1 MTGWVWNGRCDEK
14 GFLVKT
20 IYETMKSVEDPRSP
34 RKKKHELAVVLTCLV
49 AGYVTGH
56 TTLRRCMGWCR
67 RHEKWLKKMGLP
79 LPNGVA
85 SVSTVSR
92 LLSTVDEALFLFTF
106 MEWIGEI
113 VRTNGVHLAVDGK
126 AIRAAAEKCRG
137 KRAPMMLHVLEAATG
152 LVLAQLP
159 IPDKESEIT
168 SIPELLSYLDI
179 RESTITADA
188 LNTQTSVMERIIDQ
202 GGHFV
207 MMVKRNQPN
216 SYDEIL
222 SQFGAIKAEKER
234 MKEDPVYQTIYPEY
248 LRKYDEVTYSER
260 NRDRYEYR
268 EYRIINDA
276 SFVSKTER
284 QWPFL
289 KSVGYVEQ
297 TRILIVRDEDGNDIT
312 PSKER
317 FVLEGSSRQ
326 PSPGTG
332 DQEKDDVQV
341 VGIISDKRMTAAEM
355 ARCKRDHWSVE
366 NRLHHVLDDT
376 FREDRS
382 PARGSRNNLALIR
395 KFALNILRLVQTQT
409 GNQSPISEMMDLLN
423 DERDLLERYIFSP
436 IESLY

>member
-1 MTGWVWNGRCDEK
+1 
-14 GFLVKT
+14 
-20 IYETMKSVEDPRSP
+20 MKSVDDPRNP
-34 RKKKHELAVVLTCLV
+34 RKKRHELAVVLTCLV

-56 TTLRRCMGWCR
+56 TTLRRCLGWCR
-67 RHEKWLKKMGLP
+67 RHENWLKKMGLP
-79 LPNGVA
+79 LPNGIA
-85 SVSTVSR
+85 SLSTISR
-92 LLSTVDEALFLFTF
+92 LLSTVDEDMFLFAF
-106 MEWIGEI
+106 IEWVGEI
-113 VRTNGVHLAVDGK
+113 VSTRGAHLAIDGK
-126 AIRAAAEKCRG
+126 AIRAAADKCRG

-179 RESTITADA
+179 RGSTITADA
-188 LNTQTSVMERIIDQ
+188 LNTQTSIMEQIIGQ

-216 SYDEIL
+216 SYEEIL
-222 SQFGAIKAEKER
+222 RQFDAIKTDRGR
-234 MKEDPVYQTIYPEY
+234 MKAEPAYQTMYPEY
-248 LRKYDEVTYSER
+248 MKKYDEVAYSEK

-268 EYRIINDA
+268 EYRIINDV
-276 SFVSKTER
+276 SFVSKTKR

-297 TRILIVRDEDGNDIT
+297 VRILIVRDEDGNDIT
-312 PSKER
+312 PSKET
-317 FVLEGSSRQ
+317 FVLEGSPRQ
-326 PSPGTG
+326 PSPGKG
-332 DQEKDDVQV
+332 DQEKDDIQV
-341 VGIISDKRMTAAEM
+341 VGIISDKQMTAMEM
-355 ARCKRDHWSVE
+355 GRCKRNHWSVE

-395 KFALNILRLVQTQT
+395 KFALNVLRLVQIQT
-409 GNQSPISEMMDLLN
+409 DNRSPISEIMDLLN
-423 DERDLLERYIFSP
+423 DDKDLLGKYIFNP

>member
-1 MTGWVWNGRCDEK
+1 
-14 GFLVKT
+14 
-20 IYETMKSVEDPRSP
+20 
-34 RKKKHELAVVLTCLV
+34 
-49 AGYVTGH
+49 
-56 TTLRRCMGWCR
+56 
-67 RHEKWLKKMGLP
+67 
-79 LPNGVA
+79 
-85 SVSTVSR
+85 
-92 LLSTVDEALFLFTF
+92 
-106 MEWIGEI
+106 
-113 VRTNGVHLAVDGK
+113 
-126 AIRAAAEKCRG
+126 
-137 KRAPMMLHVLEAATG
+137 
-152 LVLAQLP
+152 
-159 IPDKESEIT
+159 
-168 SIPELLSYLDI
+168 
-179 RESTITADA
+179 
-188 LNTQTSVMERIIDQ
+188 
-202 GGHFV
+202 
-207 MMVKRNQPN
+207 
-216 SYDEIL
+216 
-222 SQFGAIKAEKER
+222 

>member
-1 MTGWVWNGRCDEK
+1 MTGWGWNWRCDEK

-56 TTLRRCMGWCR
+56 TSLRRCMGWCR
-67 RHEKWLKKMGLP
+67 RHENWLKKMGLP
-79 LPNGVA
+79 MPEGIA

-92 LLSTVDEALFLFTF
+92 LLSTIDEALFLFSF
-106 MEWIGEI
+106 IEWIGGI
-113 VRTNGVHLAVDGK
+113 VRTKGVHLAVDGK
-126 AIRAAAEKCRG
+126 AIRAAAEKCKG

-152 LVLAQLP
+152 LVVAQLP

-188 LNTQTSVMERIIDQ
+188 LNTQTSVMERIIAQ

-207 MMVKRNQPN
+207 MMIKRNQAN
-216 SYDEIL
+216 SYEEIL
-222 SQFGAIKAEKER
+222 SQFGAIKAEQERLKEN
-234 MKEDPVYQTIYPEY
+234 PVYQTMNPEY
-248 LRKYDEVTYSER
+248 LRKYDEVSYSEK

-268 EYRIINDA
+268 EYRVINDA

-297 TRILIVRDEDGNDIT
+297 TRILIVRDEEGNDIT

-326 PSPGTG
+326 PPPGKG
-332 DQEKDDVQV
+332 EQEKEDVQV
-341 VGIISDKRMTAAEM
+341 VGIISDKRLTAAEM

-395 KFALNILRLVQTQT
+395 KFALNILRLVQIQT
-409 GNQSPISEMMDLLN
+409 GNRSPISEMMDLLN
-423 DERDLLERYIFSP
+423 DDKELLERYVFKP

>member
-1 MTGWVWNGRCDEK
+1 MTGWVWKWRCDEK

-20 IYETMKSVEDPRSP
+20 IYETMKSVEDPRSS
-34 RKKKHELAVVLTCLV
+34 RKKKHELAAVLTCLV

-79 LPNGVA
+79 LPAGIA

-92 LLSTVDEALFLFTF
+92 LLSTIDEALFLFSF
-106 MEWIGEI
+106 IKWIGGI
-113 VRTNGVHLAVDGK
+113 VRTKGVHLAVDGK
-126 AIRAAAEKCRG
+126 AIRAAAEKCKG

-152 LVLAQLP
+152 LVLGQLP
-159 IPDKESEIT
+159 IPDKESEMT

-179 RESTITADA
+179 RESTITTDA
-188 LNTQTSVMERIIDQ
+188 LNTQTSVMEQILCQ

-207 MMVKRNQPN
+207 MMVKKNQPN

-222 SQFGAIKAEKER
+222 TQFSAIKAEQER
-234 MKEDPVYQTIYPEY
+234 IKTDPICQTMFPEY
-248 LRKYDEVTYSER
+248 LKKYDEVAYSEK

-297 TRILIVRDEDGNDIT
+297 TRILIVRDKDGNDIT
-312 PSKER
+312 PSKEK
-317 FVLEGSSRQ
+317 FLLEGSPRQ
-326 PSPGTG
+326 PSPGKG
-332 DQEKDDVQV
+332 DQEKDDVQM
-341 VGIISDKRMTAAEM
+341 VGIISDKSMTAVEM
-355 ARCKRDHWSVE
+355 ARCKRQHWSVE

-382 PARGSRNNLALIR
+382 PARGSRNNLAMIR
-395 KFALNILRLVQTQT
+395 KFALNILRLVQIQT
-409 GNQSPISEMMDLLN
+409 DNKSPISEMMDLLN
-423 DERDLLERYIFSP
+423 DDRELLERYVFKP